1 MTAGAT
7 PITPL
12 ARIAL
17 MPDAVTPARD
27 AADPVAALTRGV
39 ASGDPA
45 ALAALYELYFEF
57 TLRAARG
64 VTRRDE
70 SFCLDVAQE
79 AWLRVARSLSPC
91 DGTRHFEAWLARV
104 VRTAALDILRR
115 EVRRRARER
124 RRAAPDQT
132 VRPADRSAAEEL
144 AWVRD
149 RIAELE
155 GADGDLF
162 RSRFALDRS
171 LDQAGRSAG
180 LSGDAAHGRLRR
192 LVARL
197 RSAASEVFRD

>member
-1 MTAGAT
+1 MTVGT
-7 PITPL
+7 RPITPL

-17 MPDAVTPARD
+17 MPDEATPARD

-45 ALAALYELYFEF
+45 SLAALYELYFEF
-57 TLRAARG
+57 TLRAARA

-91 DGTRHFEAWLARV
+91 VGTRHFEAWLARV
-104 VRTAALDILRR
+104 VRTSALDLLRR
-115 EVRRRARER
+115 ELRRKAREQR
-124 RRAAPDQT
+124 RPAPDAT
-132 VRPADRSAAEEL
+132 AWPTHAHAAEEL

-155 GADGDLF
+155 GADADLA

-171 LDQAGRSAG
+171 LDHAGAWAG

-192 LVARL
+192 LIARL
-197 RSAASEVFRD
+197 RTAASEVFRD